1 MSQVL
6 TGVRAKLDLLYPGQ
20 IGDNRRWSS
29 DYIES
34 LIMAADKA
42 VRDRCETLFISEEIT
57 LVADQ
62 AYYDLDPS
70 FISVVSVEFSSDG
83 TNYDGELKP
92 VTLEDLDLRT
102 QRWRD
107 DRGTWPFEYALE
119 STPGMPAVKPSRI
132 MIYRPMSGVSAQ
144 TIRVNGYG
152 VGGTTTVVP
161 DDVQYACHLP
171 FVMSLLSVPADVQ
184 KAVGLH
190 RKFTSGCT
198 KFRGRFVTQTAA
210 GLGSFRT

>member
-1 MSQVL
+1 MCRSCDGSYSRCSYINIINYHEPDSGEWTRPASETDIDEGEPRL
-6 TGVRAKLDLLYPGQ
+6 FSGLNTPLEKGQ
-20 IGDNRRWSS
+20 KGKFGG
-29 DYIES
+29 ES
-34 LIMAADKA
+34 A
-42 VRDRCETLFISEEIT
+42 S
-57 LVADQ
+57 
-62 AYYDLDPS
+62 
-70 FISVVSVEFSSDG
+70 
-83 TNYDGELKP
+83 
-92 VTLEDLDLRT
+92 
-102 QRWRD
+102 
-107 DRGTWPFEYALE
+107 FEYVLE